1 MQEIIRTLL
10 GQDLSGYF
18 PSTHSCR
25 LLLALWL
32 VFAFIVGTAYRG
44 NLTASLTAP
53 KYPARP
59 ETLKEL
65 VSAGARFVNG
75 SFTWESQG

>member
-1 MQEIIRTLL
+1 M
-10 GQDLSGYF
+10 
-18 PSTHSCR
+18 
-25 LLLALWL
+25 
-32 VFAFIVGTAYRG
+32 FAFIVGTAYRG